1 MAIDRLVSLILRGAE
16 LVFSAIVAGVNGQYL
31 HHNKGTGGSQW
42 RFIYTEVIAALGIF
56 FALIWLIPF
65 SSTFTHWPIDL
76 VLSILFWVA
85 FGVLVNLVGSSC
97 GAVFNWNNVHPVHGD
112 QCGKFKATIAFTFLC
127 AILFLASALIGLLW
141 TRKREPTTHRRAEA
155 GHHGRWY
162 RRGNRRSVV

>member
-1 MAIDRLVSLILRGAE
+1 MALDRLVSLILRGAE
-16 LVFSAIVAGVNGQYL
+16 LVFAAIVAGVNGEYL
-31 HHNKGTGGSQW
+31 HQNKGTHGSQW

-65 SSTFTHWPIDL
+65 SSTFTHWPIDII
-76 VLSILFWVA
+76 LSILFWIS

-141 TRKREPTTHRRAEA
+141 TRKREHKARRADA
-155 GHHGRWY
+155 VHHRRWY
-162 RRGNRRSVV
+162 RRGHRHSVV